1 MVRQALL
8 SPCVG
13 KQLPNPHGKS
23 YKRCLG
29 WATPTQIGIVDELRF
44 NDPISVFGYP
54 PSDVYDGLRLRTLTL
69 FPSSQNF
76 GIIRHGRT

>member
-1 MVRQALL
+1 MVSESCNACVRCGRVEIQRPDKL
-8 SPCVG
+8 S
-13 KQLPNPHGKS
+13 
-23 YKRCLG
+23 
-29 WATPTQIGIVDELRF
+29 I
-44 NDPISVFGYP
+44 FGYP